1 MPVKWTRTLVK
12 IGGSWRLT
20 IPKEV
25 IESQGWKLGQLLT
38 ITVTDGEV
46 LVSRETVPRGR
57 KTVKR

>member
-25 IESQGWKLGQLLT
+25 IDSQGWKLGELLT

-46 LVSRETVPRGR
+46 LVSRETVPLGT
-57 KTVKR
+57 KKVKQ

>member
-25 IESQGWKLGQLLT
+25 IDSQGWNLGELLT
-38 ITVTDGEV
+38 ITVTDGQV
-46 LVSRETVPRGR
+46 LISRENAPRGTKR
-57 KTVKR
+57 VKR

>member
-25 IESQGWKLGQLLT
+25 IESQGWKLGELLT

-46 LVSRETVPRGR
+46 IVSRDNVPRG
-57 KTVKR
+57 KSVKR

>member
-25 IESQGWKLGQLLT
+25 IESQGWKLGELLT
-38 ITVTDGEV
+38 ITVSDGEV
-46 LVSRETVPRGR
+46 LVSRETVPRGT
-57 KTVKR
+57 KIVKR

>member
-25 IESQGWKLGQLLT
+25 IESQGWKLGELLT

-46 LVSRETVPRGR
+46 LVSRETVPRGT
-57 KTVKR
+57 KTIKR